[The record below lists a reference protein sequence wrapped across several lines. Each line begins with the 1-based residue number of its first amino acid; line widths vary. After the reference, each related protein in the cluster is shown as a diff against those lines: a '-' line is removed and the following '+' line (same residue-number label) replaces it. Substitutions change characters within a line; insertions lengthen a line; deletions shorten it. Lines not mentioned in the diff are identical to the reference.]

1 MADINVYQTLLDQE
15 LRLAKDDI
23 LILGS
28 MVEQAI
34 LDSVRALKEHDLE
47 KSKTIFENDKVVNSR
62 RYEIEKFTL
71 AIMATQQPTARD
83 LRMLTTILDLS
94 SELERMGDYAKGIA
108 VINLRS
114 GGLGLTRLL
123 RQLYDMALKSVDMLH
138 RSLTAFLLEDADLAK
153 AIIDEDELVDAL
165 YDQLYHQVLGSVVED
180 PSNIERVNYLLWV
193 GHNLERVAD
202 RVTNICER
210 VIFAATGRMGETS
223 THYTAFTYQARDAQ
237 DCCN

>member
-47 KSKTIFENDKVVNSR
+47 KSITIFESDKIINSR

-71 AIMATQQPTARD
+71 AIIATQQPTA
-83 LRMLTTILDLS
+83 ILDLS

-114 GGLGLTRLL
+114 GGLGLTKLL
-123 RQLYDMALKSVDMLH
+123 RNLYDMSLKSVDMLH
-138 RSLTAFLLEDADLAK
+138 RSLTAFLLEDTDLAK
-153 AIIDEDELVDAL
+153 AIIDEDNLVDDL
-165 YDQLYHQVLGSVVED
+165 YSQLYHDVLESVVDD
-180 PSNIERVNYLLWV
+180 PSNIERVNYVLWV

-202 RVTNICER
+202 RVTNVCER
-210 VIFAATGRMGETS
+210 VIFVATGRMGEIS
-223 THYTAFTYQARDAQ
+223 THYTAYTYQSRDA
-237 DCCN
+237 

>member
-47 KSKTIFENDKVVNSR
+47 KSITIFESDKIINSR

-83 LRMLTTILDLS
+83 LRMLTAILDLS

-123 RQLYDMALKSVDMLH
+123 RNLYDMSLKSVDMLH
-138 RSLTAFLLEDADLAK
+138 RSLTAFLLEDTDLAK
-153 AIIDEDELVDAL
+153 AIIDEDNLVDDL
-165 YDQLYHQVLGSVVED
+165 YSQLYHEVLESVVDD
-180 PSNIERVNYLLWV
+180 PSNIERVNYVLWV

-202 RVTNICER
+202 RVTNVCER
-210 VIFAATGRMGETS
+210 VIFVATGKMSEIS
-223 THYTAFTYQARDAQ
+223 THYTAYTYQSRDA
-237 DCCN
+237 

>member
-47 KSKTIFENDKVVNSR
+47 KSITIFEGDKIVNSR

-71 AIMATQQPTARD
+71 AIIATQQPTA
-83 LRMLTTILDLS
+83 ILDLS

-114 GGLGLTRLL
+114 GGLGLTKLL
-123 RQLYDMALKSVDMLH
+123 RNLYDMSLKSVDMLH
-138 RSLTAFLLEDADLAK
+138 RSLTAFLLEDTDLAK
-153 AIIDEDELVDAL
+153 AIIDEDNLVDDL
-165 YDQLYHQVLGSVVED
+165 YSQLYHDVLESVVDD
-180 PSNIERVNYLLWV
+180 PSNIERVNYVLWV

-202 RVTNICER
+202 RVTNVCER
-210 VIFAATGRMGETS
+210 VIFVATGRMGEIS
-223 THYTAFTYQARDAQ
+223 THYTAYTYQSRDA
-237 DCCN
+237 

>member
-47 KSKTIFENDKVVNSR
+47 KSITIFEGDKIVNSR

-83 LRMLTTILDLS
+83 LRMLTAILDLS

-114 GGLGLTRLL
+114 GGLGLTKLL
-123 RQLYDMALKSVDMLH
+123 RNLYDMSLKSVDMLH
-138 RSLTAFLLEDADLAK
+138 RSLTAFLLEDTDLAK
-153 AIIDEDELVDAL
+153 AIIDEDNLVDDL
-165 YDQLYHQVLGSVVED
+165 YSQLYHDVLESVVDD
-180 PSNIERVNYLLWV
+180 PSNIERVNYVLWV

-202 RVTNICER
+202 RVTNVCER
-210 VIFAATGRMGETS
+210 VIFVATGRMGEIS
-223 THYTAFTYQARDAQ
+223 THYTAYTYQSRDA
-237 DCCN
+237 

>member
-47 KSKTIFENDKVVNSR
+47 KSITIFESDKIINSR

-71 AIMATQQPTARD
+71 AIIATQQPTA
-83 LRMLTTILDLS
+83 ILDLS

-114 GGLGLTRLL
+114 GGLGLTKLL
-123 RQLYDMALKSVDMLH
+123 RNLYDMSLKSVDMLH
-138 RSLTAFLLEDADLAK
+138 RSLTAFLLEDTDLAK
-153 AIIDEDELVDAL
+153 AIIDEDNLVDDL
-165 YDQLYHQVLGSVVED
+165 YSQLYHEVRESVVDD
-180 PSNIERVNYLLWV
+180 PSNIERVNYVLWV

-202 RVTNICER
+202 RVTNVCER
-210 VIFAATGRMGETS
+210 VIFVATGRMGEIS
-223 THYTAFTYQARDAQ
+223 THYTAYTYQSRDA
-237 DCCN
+237 

>member
-47 KSKTIFENDKVVNSR
+47 KSITIFESDKIINSR

-71 AIMATQQPTARD
+71 AIMATQQPTA
-83 LRMLTTILDLS
+83 ILDLS

-114 GGLGLTRLL
+114 GGLGLTKLL
-123 RQLYDMALKSVDMLH
+123 RNLYDMSLKSVDMLH
-138 RSLTAFLLEDADLAK
+138 RSLTAFLLEDTDLAK
-153 AIIDEDELVDAL
+153 AIIDEDNLVDDL
-165 YDQLYHQVLGSVVED
+165 YSQLYHEVRESVVDD
-180 PSNIERVNYLLWV
+180 PSNIERVNYVLWV

-202 RVTNICER
+202 RVTNVCER
-210 VIFAATGRMGETS
+210 VIFVATGRMGEIS
-223 THYTAFTYQARDAQ
+223 THYTAYTYQSRDA
-237 DCCN
+237 

>member
-47 KSKTIFENDKVVNSR
+47 KSITIFESDKIINSR

-83 LRMLTTILDLS
+83 LRMLTAILDLS

-114 GGLGLTRLL
+114 GGLGLTKLL
-123 RQLYDMALKSVDMLH
+123 RNLNDMSLKSVDMLH
-138 RSLTAFLLEDADLAK
+138 RSLTAFLLEDTDLAK
-153 AIIDEDELVDAL
+153 AIIDEDNLVDDL
-165 YDQLYHQVLGSVVED
+165 YSQLYHEVRESVVDD
-180 PSNIERVNYLLWV
+180 PSNIERVNYVLWV

-202 RVTNICER
+202 RVTNVCER
-210 VIFAATGRMGETS
+210 VIF
-223 THYTAFTYQARDAQ
+223 
-237 DCCN
+237 